1 MLVEESIWIAEKIK
15 EILPEEPFPV
25 LKIGSSTLVYRTKKQ
40 PFIQNNI
47 FNLFSDEKKQVIH
60 LDMKEDEGIDLVG
73 DLSDENFRRLVKNL
87 KPKLIL
93 CNNILMYLN
102 KNTRKELSKILF
114 EILDEN
120 GYLIITNSLVFPPA
134 PETVEAYYRENPEKM
149 YKSLFANFYLIDQN
163 IAKTEYSFYKFLKSK
178 PKLILIK
185 LLRFFMPWY
194 KSKEWWFM
202 MKYYLSGIKKNYSAT
217 CLLLKKENNG

>member
-25 LKIGSSTLVYRTKKQ
+25 LNIGSSTLVYRTKKQ

-120 GYLIITNSLVFPPA
+120 GYLIITNSLVFPPS
-134 PETVEAYYRENPEKM
+134 PDPVEAYHRATPEKM

>member
-25 LKIGSSTLVYRTKKQ
+25 LNVGSSTLVYRTKKQ

-73 DLSDENFRRLVKNL
+73 DLSDENFRRLVKEL

-114 EILDEN
+114 EILAEN
-120 GYLIITNSLVFPPA
+120 GYLIITNSLVFPPS
-134 PETVEAYYRENPEKM
+134 PDPVEAYYRATPEKM
-149 YKSLFANFYLIDQN
+149 YKSLFGNFYLIDQN
-163 IAKTEYSFYKFLKSK
+163 IAKTEYNFYKFLKSK

-202 MKYYLSGIKKNYSAT
+202 MKYYLFDLKKNYSST
-217 CLLLKKENNG
+217 CLFLRKKIN

>member
-25 LKIGSSTLVYRTKKQ
+25 LNVGSSTFIYRTQRQ

-60 LDMKEDEGIDLVG
+60 LYMKEDEGMDLVG

-93 CNNILMYLN
+93 CNNILMYLK

-120 GYLIITNSLVFPPA
+120 GYLIITNSLVFPLA
-134 PETVEAYYRENPEKM
+134 PDPVEAYYRATPEKM

-163 IAKTEYSFYKFLKSK
+163 IAKTEYNFYKFLKSK

-185 LLRFFMPWY
+185 LLRFLMPWY

-202 MKYYLSGIKKNYSAT
+202 MKYYLFDLKKNYSST
-217 CLLLKKENNG
+217 CIFHRKK

>member
-1 MLVEESIWIAEKIK
+1 
-15 EILPEEPFPV
+15 
-25 LKIGSSTLVYRTKKQ
+25 
-40 PFIQNNI
+40 
-47 FNLFSDEKKQVIH
+47 
-60 LDMKEDEGIDLVG
+60 MKEDEGIDLVG

-120 GYLIITNSLVFPPA
+120 GYLIITNSLVFPPS
-134 PETVEAYYRENPEKM
+134 PDPVEAYYRATPEKM

-163 IAKTEYSFYKFLKSK
+163 IAKTEYSFYKFLQSK

-194 KSKEWWFM
+194 KSKEWWFT
-202 MKYYLSGIKKNYSAT
+202 MKYYLFDLKKNYSST

>member
-25 LKIGSSTLVYRTKKQ
+25 LNIGSSTLIYRTKKQ

-120 GYLIITNSLVFPPA
+120 GYLIITNSLVFPPS
-134 PETVEAYYRENPEKM
+134 PDPVEAYYRATPEKM

-163 IAKTEYSFYKFLKSK
+163 LHS
-178 PKLILIK
+178 
-185 LLRFFMPWY
+185 
-194 KSKEWWFM
+194 
-202 MKYYLSGIKKNYSAT
+202 YLF
-217 CLLLKKENNG
+217 

>member
-15 EILPEEPFPV
+15 EILPEEPFPM
-25 LKIGSSTLVYRTKKQ
+25 LNIGSSTLVYRTKKQ

-73 DLSDENFRRLVKNL
+73 DLSDENFRRLVKEL

-114 EILDEN
+114 EILAEN
-120 GYLIITNSLVFPPA
+120 GYLIITNSLVFPPS
-134 PETVEAYYRENPEKM
+134 PDPVEAYYRATPEKM
-149 YKSLFANFYLIDQN
+149 YKSLFGNFYLIDQN
-163 IAKTEYSFYKFLKSK
+163 IAKTEYNFYKFLKSK

-217 CLLLKKENNG
+217 CLF

>member
-25 LKIGSSTLVYRTKKQ
+25 LNIGSSTLAYRTEKQ

-60 LDMKEDEGIDLVG
+60 LDMKGDDGIDLVG
-73 DLSDENFRRLVKNL
+73 DLSDENFRRLVKEL

-114 EILDEN
+114 EILTEN
-120 GYLIITNSLVFPPA
+120 GYLIITNSLVFPPS
-134 PETVEAYYRENPEKM
+134 PDPVEAYYRATPEKM
-149 YKSLFANFYLIDQN
+149 YKSLFGNFYLIDQN
-163 IAKTEYSFYKFLKSK
+163 IAKTEYNFYKFLKSK

-202 MKYYLSGIKKNYSAT
+202 MKYYLFDLKKNYSST
-217 CLLLKKENNG
+217 CLFLRKKIN

>member
-1 MLVEESIWIAEKIK
+1 MLVEESIWIADKIK

-25 LKIGSSTLVYRTKKQ
+25 LNIGSSTLAYRTEKQ

-60 LDMKEDEGIDLVG
+60 LDMKGDDGIDLVG
-73 DLSDENFRRLVKNL
+73 DLSDENFRRLVKKL

-114 EILDEN
+114 EILAEN
-120 GYLIITNSLVFPPA
+120 GYLIITNSLVFPPS
-134 PETVEAYYRENPEKM
+134 PDPVEAYYRATPEKM
-149 YKSLFANFYLIDQN
+149 YKSLFGNFYLIDQN

-202 MKYYLSGIKKNYSAT
+202 MKYYLFDLKKNYSST
-217 CLLLKKENNG
+217 CLFLRKK

>member
-25 LKIGSSTLVYRTKKQ
+25 LNIGSSTLVYRTKKQ

-73 DLSDENFRRLVKNL
+73 DLSDENFRHEVKKL

-102 KNTRKELSKILF
+102 KNTRKKLSYTLY
-114 EILDEN
+114 EVLDKN
-120 GYLIITNSLVFPPA
+120 DYLIITNSLVFPPS
-134 PETVEAYYRENPEKM
+134 PDPVEAYHRATPEKM

-163 IAKTEYSFYKFLKSK
+163 IAKTEYSFYKFLQSK
-178 PKLILIK
+178 PKVILIK

-217 CLLLKKENNG
+217 CLF

>member
-25 LKIGSSTLVYRTKKQ
+25 LNIGSSTLAYRTEKQ

-60 LDMKEDEGIDLVG
+60 LDMKRDDGIDLVG
-73 DLSDENFRRLVKNL
+73 DLSDENFRRLVKEL

-114 EILDEN
+114 EILAEN
-120 GYLIITNSLVFPPA
+120 GYLIITNSLVFPPS
-134 PETVEAYYRENPEKM
+134 PDPVEAYYRATPEKI
-149 YKSLFANFYLIDQN
+149 YKSLFDNFYLIDQN

-202 MKYYLSGIKKNYSAT
+202 MKYYLFDLKKNYSST
-217 CLLLKKENNG
+217 CLFLRKK